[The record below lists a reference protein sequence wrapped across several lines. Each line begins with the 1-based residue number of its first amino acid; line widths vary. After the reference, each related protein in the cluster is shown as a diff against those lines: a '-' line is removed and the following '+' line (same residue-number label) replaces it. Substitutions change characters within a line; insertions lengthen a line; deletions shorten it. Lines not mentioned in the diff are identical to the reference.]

1 VSKSGF
7 FSVAYQVAARNVRQ
21 LLKKPLLLISV
32 IAVPML
38 FFIAFAGALGN
49 ATKIPGFGSND
60 YDAFQYVFSL
70 MQAAAFIGVS
80 GGTAMVEDFQSGF
93 MDRLMVAAPRRF
105 AIVVGF
111 VAAVFVRTAIAAAA
125 LTGVA
130 IGLGMN
136 VKGSALDLLGLYGLA
151 VLLNLTAALF
161 AAGVA
166 MKARSPNA
174 APAMI
179 LPMFILL
186 FLAPVF
192 LPLHLLTG
200 WLHSVARFN
209 PLTQLLEAGRSLISG
224 TPAHVGLGYGV
235 AGAMLAVGFVLAL
248 WGVRSA
254 ERAD

>member
-1 VSKSGF
+1 MSRSGF
-7 FSVAYQVAARNVRQ
+7 FSTAYFVAWRNIHV
-21 LLKKPLLLISV
+21 LLKNPILLVSV
-32 IAVPML
+32 VVVPML

-70 MQAAAFIGVS
+70 LQAAAFTGVS
-80 GGTAMVEDFQSGF
+80 GGTAMVEDFQNGF
-93 MDRLMVAAPRRF
+93 MDRLMVTAPRRF

-111 VAAVFVRTAIAAAA
+111 VAAVFIRTAIAAAA

-130 IGLGMN
+130 IRLGMTI
-136 VKGSALDLLGLYGLA
+136 KGGALDLLGLYGLA
-151 VLLNLTAALF
+151 ALLNLTAALF

-174 APAMI
+174 APGMI
-179 LPMFILL
+179 LPMFVLL

-209 PLTQLLEAGRSLISG
+209 PLTRLLEAGRSLIAG
-224 TPAHVGLGYGV
+224 APVDVALGYGV
-235 AGAMLAVGFVLAL
+235 AAAMLAVALALAL

-254 ERAD
+254 ERAE